1 MFLFSSF
8 ILIILLMEIFI
19 LPFFFLCVH
28 DVPAADGVEYE
39 GEEAHG
45 ETQQHAGQHRVAL
58 PHVS

>member
-1 MFLFSSF
+1 
-8 ILIILLMEIFI
+8 MEIFI